1 MSDAEIK
8 LRGSRPYDTD
18 EQILQRLKKGN
29 KDSINRLKNKKD
41 PPEEL
46 ATGGIAGLRQGYD
59 AGSKVIKYGK
69 DIFNLL
75 KNKKKLQKAF
85 DNIFTTDDYKM
96 DMEMVAE
103 SLVEL
108 NPKVFKNKL
117 YDDLPDELRSEIYGA
132 AMNVVNKDRALK
144 LQLRKGAVDAKL
156 VDEVVPEINRESMK
170 LVDGKFETTKAPRKF
185 KLNVDTFVRD
195 FPVDRTEA
203 ERIAT
208 LSSKEQKVII
218 DKYLNNDM
226 KQRVELMNFDPPKDR
241 KPNAIGGRIGY
252 YGGSSVDHAVR
263 TMDPV
268 QDSGH
273 KIDKVLGAYKKYRRG
288 EKNPRLSF
296 SKFFELFSAETFA
309 TGGRAGYYGGG
320 MTSMVG
326 EDLSEI
332 GHGSDSLMA
341 RNMQLAPNGQAT
353 TSTGLNYLLGQDNDT
368 VRIPYGGGGTSG
380 AEDRGYQGG
389 GRDKKGSVSGT
400 APGAAA
406 VGGGSEDRSSPE
418 QNINHFR
425 AMNNYQK
432 PQESTIKNITDA
444 AQEINY
450 LKNIYNKNPAGLAIS
465 YGINK
470 YGPSIMEKLKNLRSK
485 ADLEEKNMK
494 MAELSETQLGY
505 LNSKKTQR
513 DLQEGFLSPQQI
525 YDKLPSYEE
534 KTPLNP
540 FKGDQEPTTPQEF
553 NKYLDTVDENKFLQ
567 RITVADGGI
576 AGLRE
581 GYNEGNMVLPKPKP
595 QDPMIELK
603 RVYDLYAKASPGV
616 SQETQKYLQQDFIQK
631 LNEANISQEA
641 FMTNRMQNNFAEGG
655 RAAFSAGGFN
665 AGRRGFLKIMG
676 ATAAGITAFKSG
688 ALKLLTA
695 GKATSAIP
703 KVISG
708 TTGTP
713 VWFENVVNKVLAE
726 GVDVTTKLAIKDGQ
740 IVKSLDTPTGK
751 VDVYYDNK
759 TGALDLDYAGT
770 NTSMGEAVNMRYT
783 PGEAIETG
791 VAKGTKTDEVF
802 EATESIPEFRGNA
815 WDKRDRDLDFGEN
828 VSNSKTLDD
837 LYSDTSELSELG
849 GEKLLIKDIA
859 KTFKK
864 KKELKLMNDNPEEF
878 ALENRYE
885 PDYGD
890 PGDYR

>member
-1 MSDAEIK
+1 M
-8 LRGSRPYDTD
+8 
-18 EQILQRLKKGN
+18 
-29 KDSINRLKNKKD
+29 
-41 PPEEL
+41 
-46 ATGGIAGLRQGYD
+46 
-59 AGSKVIKYGK
+59 
-69 DIFNLL
+69 
-75 KNKKKLQKAF
+75 
-85 DNIFTTDDYKM
+85 
-96 DMEMVAE
+96 
-103 SLVEL
+103 
-108 NPKVFKNKL
+108 
-117 YDDLPDELRSEIYGA
+117 
-132 AMNVVNKDRALK
+132 
-144 LQLRKGAVDAKL
+144 
-156 VDEVVPEINRESMK
+156 
-170 LVDGKFETTKAPRKF
+170 
-185 KLNVDTFVRD
+185 
-195 FPVDRTEA
+195 
-203 ERIAT
+203 
-208 LSSKEQKVII
+208 
-218 DKYLNNDM
+218 
-226 KQRVELMNFDPPKDR
+226 
-241 KPNAIGGRIGY
+241 
-252 YGGSSVDHAVR
+252 
-263 TMDPV
+263 
-268 QDSGH
+268 
-273 KIDKVLGAYKKYRRG
+273 
-288 EKNPRLSF
+288 
-296 SKFFELFSAETFA
+296 
-309 TGGRAGYYGGG
+309 
-320 MTSMVG
+320 
-326 EDLSEI
+326 
-332 GHGSDSLMA
+332 
-341 RNMQLAPNGQAT
+341 
-353 TSTGLNYLLGQDNDT
+353 
-368 VRIPYGGGGTSG
+368 
-380 AEDRGYQGG
+380 
-389 GRDKKGSVSGT
+389 
-400 APGAAA
+400 
-406 VGGGSEDRSSPE
+406 
-418 QNINHFR
+418 
-425 AMNNYQK
+425 
-432 PQESTIKNITDA
+432 
-444 AQEINY
+444 
-450 LKNIYNKNPAGLAIS
+450 
-465 YGINK
+465 
-470 YGPSIMEKLKNLRSK
+470 
-485 ADLEEKNMK
+485 
-494 MAELSETQLGY
+494 
-505 LNSKKTQR
+505 
-513 DLQEGFLSPQQI
+513 
-525 YDKLPSYEE
+525 
-534 KTPLNP
+534 
-540 FKGDQEPTTPQEF
+540 
-553 NKYLDTVDENKFLQ
+553 
-567 RITVADGGI
+567 ADGGI

-665 AGRRGFLKIMG
+665 AGRRGFLKIIG

>member
-1 MSDAEIK
+1 MNKVLRELFELYAKRLLTNKVRPSFSEEGILTIPNKLRVEKMAQSLYKDFKEAGVPDNILKTENDIKVFHHKIAEINNENIVNQFDTLMSESTLFNPKKSADVFDLKGNKIKDPQNIMGGEELIDPNSEIAKSIRLENESKKLANSMSDAEIK

-320 MTSMVG
+320 ITNMVG

-332 GHGSDSLMA
+332 GHGSDALMS
-341 RNMQLAPNGQAT
+341 RNMQLAPNSMAT

-368 VRIPYGGGGTSG
+368 ARVP
-380 AEDRGYQGG
+380 
-389 GRDKKGSVSGT
+389 
-400 APGAAA
+400 
-406 VGGGSEDRSSPE
+406 
-418 QNINHFR
+418 
-425 AMNNYQK
+425 
-432 PQESTIKNITDA
+432 
-444 AQEINY
+444 
-450 LKNIYNKNPAGLAIS
+450 
-465 YGINK
+465 
-470 YGPSIMEKLKNLRSK
+470 
-485 ADLEEKNMK
+485 
-494 MAELSETQLGY
+494 
-505 LNSKKTQR
+505 
-513 DLQEGFLSPQQI
+513 
-525 YDKLPSYEE
+525 
-534 KTPLNP
+534 
-540 FKGDQEPTTPQEF
+540 
-553 NKYLDTVDENKFLQ
+553 
-567 RITVADGGI
+567 
-576 AGLRE
+576 
-581 GYNEGNMVLPKPKP
+581 YNEGNMVLPKPKP

-616 SQETQKYLQQDFIQK
+616 SQETQKYLQQDFIEK
-631 LNEANISQEA
+631 LNKANISQEA
-641 FMTNRMQNNFAEGG
+641 FMTDRMQKNFKAEGG

-802 EATESIPEFRGNA
+802 EATESIPEFQGGNYM
-815 WDKRDRDLDFGEN
+815 DGPDLDFGEN
-828 VSNSKTLDD
+828 MTSNIDD
-837 LYSDTSELSELG
+837 LYSDTSELATLG
-849 GEKLLIKDIA
+849 GEKLLVKDISN
-859 KTFKK
+859 TLKK
-864 KKELKLMNDNPEEF
+864 KKVLKEMDNNPDQF
-878 ALENRYE
+878 ASDNL
-885 PDYGD
+885 PDY
-890 PGDYR
+890 DY